1 MNPTNTLTIL
11 LLLVTLS
18 CSLTTRIR
26 KNKAKTNKG
35 MPADFLAFTKSLN
48 EPATVNGVSTTSG
61 GFAKTCSHLNFRLKS
76 YTFTPTLEAQCKNN
90 NGKLIPA
97 SISLYPCIK
106 ANHKEKKLSYEG
118 KSGNAGLG
126 FGKCRFCRISNPEY
140 IAFKDF
146 GIGGLECDCKPSYE
160 EDENYRA
167 KIDLNAFITN
177 IDGKLYGCSTK

>member
-11 LLLVTLS
+11 FLLFSLT
-18 CSLTTRIR
+18 CSLTTRFG
-26 KNKAKTNKG
+26 KNKAKTNNP
-35 MPADFLAFTKSLN
+35 MDDFLAFSKSLN
-48 EPATVNGVSTTSG
+48 EPATVNGISTTSG
-61 GFAKTCSHLNFRLKS
+61 GFAKTCNHVDFKAKS
-76 YTFTPTLEAQCKNN
+76 YTFTPTLIAQCKNN

-126 FGKCRFCRISNPEY
+126 FGKCRRCRISNYSWE
-140 IAFKDF
+140 DF
-146 GIGGLECDCKPSYE
+146 GIGSLECICKPSYE
-160 EDENYRA
+160 EDENYKA